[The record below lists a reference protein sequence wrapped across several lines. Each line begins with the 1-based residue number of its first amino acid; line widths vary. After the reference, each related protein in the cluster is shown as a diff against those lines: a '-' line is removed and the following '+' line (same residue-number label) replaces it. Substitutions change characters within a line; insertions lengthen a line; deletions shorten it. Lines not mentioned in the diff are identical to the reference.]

1 MMVLVRRLTDAT
13 SLVSKMAQRWR
24 INGRLE
30 TKREARVSTSHKG
43 NITMSAIT
51 TIGD

>member
-13 SLVSKMAQRWR
+13 SLVSKMVQRWR

-30 TKREARVSTSHKG
+30 TKQGARASILRQESI
-43 NITMSAIT
+43 IT
-51 TIGD
+51 